1 MNGFDSKAQNATR
14 TGVPIIPVFVLSLL
28 AMSLVAGADVPN
40 KLETN
45 DSTSPTA
52 RGDWVQE
59 GFDPGHTSFNRFE
72 TELSPE
78 NVGNLVELWESPVG
92 GGTLFCGPVVRDGKV
107 YIGSSDGNMYAFDA
121 GTGATEWV
129 GESQGILFS
138 ATAAV
143 GHGLVFDSAFN
154 RPFLAYNAETGEIAW
169 NSGFSGVQ
177 AAPTLQGQRLY
188 FFSAD
193 DVLHALDQE
202 TGMEIWSAE
211 TEGST
216 QSQAA
221 VVLDGRVFQIRG
233 SGVLGG
239 LTAFDAQT
247 GEILWHKI
255 EAGSGSGAVAV
266 RGRLFFRGVVERG
279 GESVVAALD
288 AATGELIWETP
299 TLPGGTDAVPAVAYG
314 MVFVTFV
321 DLFALDAK
329 TGVEVW
335 RVPGVHSVAGPSV
348 ANGVVYAS
356 NLSGEWDAFDARN
369 GALLWS
375 VVVGAGC
382 GGTCTNAIPVVANGR
397 LYLAGP
403 DQFLR
408 AYGLPR

>member
-1 MNGFDSKAQNATR
+1 MNGFDSKAENATR
-14 TGVPIIPVFVLSLL
+14 PGVPIIPLFVLSLL

-107 YIGSSDGNMYAFDA
+107 YIGSGDGSMYAFDA
-121 GTGATEWV
+121 ATGATEWV
-129 GESQGILFS
+129 GESQGLFFT

-143 GHGLVFDSAFN
+143 GRGLVFATAFN
-154 RPFLAYNAETGEIAW
+154 SSFLAYDAETGEIAW
-169 NSGFSGVQ
+169 DSGFDGLR
-177 AAPTLQGQRLY
+177 AAPTLQGRRLY
-188 FFSAD
+188 FYSAD
-193 DVLHALDQE
+193 DLLHALDPE
-202 TGMEIWSAE
+202 TGTEIWSGVAD
-211 TEGST
+211 GSNT
-216 QSQAA
+216 GQAP
-221 VVLDGRVFQIRG
+221 VVFDGRVFQ
-233 SGVLGG
+233 SLDG
-239 LTAFDAQT
+239 LTAYDAQT
-247 GEILWHKI
+247 GEILWHKS
-255 EAGSGSGAVAV
+255 ETGSGSGVVAT
-266 RGRLFFRGVVERG
+266 RGRLFYRGVFEGG
-279 GESVVAALD
+279 GESVVALD

-299 TLPGGTDAVPAVAYG
+299 TLAGSTDAVPAVGEG

-375 VVVGAGC
+375 VVVGGGC